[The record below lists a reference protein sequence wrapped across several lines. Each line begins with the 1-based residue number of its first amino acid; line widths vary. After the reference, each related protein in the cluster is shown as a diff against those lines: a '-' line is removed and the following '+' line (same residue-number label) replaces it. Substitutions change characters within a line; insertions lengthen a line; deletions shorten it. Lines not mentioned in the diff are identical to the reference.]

1 LNAKYALTALVCL
14 VCLLAVNTYA
24 MTGEEDPSGREKGPV
39 LKFTIPEHDLF
50 PENIAY
56 DPVSGDY
63 FLGSL
68 SQRKILRIKEDGS
81 YTDFV
86 FRPEGAM
93 LLSSVGMKVDAKR
106 RILWVCSG
114 RYTLLADYDMAPAK
128 TGVLKF
134 NIDEGTLV
142 GEWMLD
148 QETDYHIFNDLAMAA
163 NGDVYAT
170 TTMMGRV
177 YRMPAEG
184 KDMELVLQL
193 DEGSHNNGIALSDDD
208 KYLFMTVD
216 RTIHRLDLGTGELV
230 KLEIPEADALGTDGL
245 YYYKNSLVSQKPRF
259 NRITQIFLNDDATG
273 SSRVDTLAEG
283 HEALAYPTTGVV
295 VGDKLVFVATSYANM
310 PRNAETAKQH
320 GDVLIY
326 EVGLRTP

>member
-1 LNAKYALTALVCL
+1 MNAKYALTALVCF
-14 VCLLAVNTYA
+14 VCLLAVDAHAT
-24 MTGEEDPSGREKGPV
+24 TDEKDTSGQEKEPI

-68 SQRKILRIKEDGS
+68 SQRKILRIKKDGS
-81 YTDFV
+81 YSDFV
-86 FRPEGAM
+86 SRPEAVT

-106 RILWVCSG
+106 RVLWVCSG
-114 RYTLLADYDMAPAK
+114 RYTLLADYDAAPAK

-134 NIDEGTLV
+134 NIDDGTLV
-142 GEWMLD
+142 NEWMLE
-148 QETDYHIFNDLAMAA
+148 QATDYHIFNDLALAA
-163 NGDVYAT
+163 NGDAYAT
-170 TTMMGRV
+170 TTMIGRV
-177 YRMPAEG
+177 YRISAEG

-193 DEGSHNNGIALSDDD
+193 DPGSHNNGITLSDDE

-216 RTIHRLDLGTGELV
+216 RTIHRLNLESKELV

-245 YYYKNSLVSQKPRF
+245 YFYENSLVTQKPRF
-259 NRITQIFLNDDATG
+259 NRITQIFLNDDGTG
-273 SSRVDTLAEG
+273 ASRVEILAEG
-283 HEALAYPTTGVV
+283 HEWLAYPTTGVV
-295 VGDKLVFVATSYANM
+295 VGDKLVFVATSYANI
-310 PRNAETAKQH
+310 PRNSESDEQH

-326 EVGLRTP
+326 EVELQTP